1 MKTKELVL
9 ILAITL
15 LFTFDVQA
23 ESMRCGSH
31 VIEDGDLHN
40 AITMQEVIEKC
51 GQPSSRKGNTLYY
64 KTKGKELHFDTN
76 DRLMAIR
83 EIEED

>member
-1 MKTKELVL
+1 MKTKEMVL
-9 ILAITL
+9 ILATTL

-23 ESMRCGSH
+23 ESMRCGTH
-31 VIEDGDLHN
+31 VIEDTDLHK
-40 AITMQEVIEKC
+40 AMTIKEVIEKC
-51 GQPSSRKGNTLYY
+51 GQPSSRKGNKLYY

-83 EIEED
+83 DIKED